1 MTQPVQPVQTKKTNN
16 PFKLKAGMHDKVKE
30 ILEEYKG
37 LIVKLKDELDKER
50 AIVDYYENEENWIAR
65 VQEVHGQK
73 VYTMHSI
80 IHMRKA
86 AFKRQMERRK
96 NL

>member
-1 MTQPVQPVQTKKTNN
+1 MIPNV
-16 PFKLKAGMHDKVKE
+16 KASSHEKVKE
-30 ILEEYKG
+30 ILAEYRE
-37 LIVKLKDELDKER
+37 LIVKLKDELDKEK

-65 VQEVHGQK
+65 TQIVAEQK